1 MPIML
6 LTVLPDFDQRTPL
19 TRKSPRIVWQQ
30 RYEGVAV
37 VAYQGGKAVACIS
50 GPWSSKFVLTWWEP
64 MPGGQLE
71 IFDTQD
77 DAMQAVERRISV
89 FACGRQIE
97 VVAVTGNGPA
107 PDRNESWFT
116 MLLRAFLPR
125 RRHTGA
131 TQPGRV
137 HELRQRY
144 LNEDTDLSGLHFSAN
159 T

>member
-1 MPIML
+1 ML
-6 LTVLPDFDQRTPL
+6 LTVLPDFDQQHPSL

-50 GPWSSKFVLTWWEP
+50 GPWSSKYVLTWWEP

-77 DAMQAVERRISV
+77 EAMQAVERRISV
-89 FACGRQIE
+89 FACGRPIE
-97 VVAVTGNGPA
+97 VVAVTGESHA
-107 PDRNESWFT
+107 PDRNESWCA

-125 RRHTGA
+125 RRRASA
-131 TQPGRV
+131 THPRRV

-144 LNEDTDLSGLHFSAN
+144 LNADTDLSGLNFSAIA
-159 T
+159 

>member
-1 MPIML
+1 
-6 LTVLPDFDQRTPL
+6 
-19 TRKSPRIVWQQ
+19 
-30 RYEGVAV
+30 
-37 VAYQGGKAVACIS
+37 
-50 GPWSSKFVLTWWEP
+50 

-97 VVAVTGNGPA
+97 IVAVTGNGPA
-107 PDRNESWFT
+107 PDRNESWFS

-137 HELRQRY
+137 QELRQRY

-159 T
+159 A